1 MSILYLMHT
10 NALSTFG
17 PNLSEIVDERDLNDE
32 GDFVCGLD
40 SSERLLTHV
49 LFWCLMFLSALI
61 MLNALIAIMNN
72 SYQTLQAQWDEQI
85 KKTWAEITA
94 DVISNWPEDQKA
106 RWEKK
111 FYWLHLLGPNDT
123 ENKPAETVL
132 GLLKQS
138 WDQAKAVQASSRFD
152 KMDDRLTKLT
162 KMVEFLGMNSG
173 SRSLDGRSLPRPPPH
188 ALQTLHA
195 QPPS

>member
-10 NALSTFG
+10 NALSTFD
-17 PNLSEIVDERDLNDE
+17 PNLSGIVDETDLNDA
-32 GDFVCGLD
+32 GDPVCGLD
-40 SSERLLTHV
+40 SPERHLTLV

-61 MLNALIAIMNN
+61 MLNSLIAIMNN

-94 DVISNWPEDQKA
+94 DVISNWPEDQRA

-111 FYWLHLLGPNDT
+111 FYWLHLLGPRHDT
-123 ENKPAETVL
+123 ENKPSETVL
-132 GLLKQS
+132 G
-138 WDQAKAVQASSRFD
+138 DAKAVQAATRFD

-162 KMVEFLGMNSG
+162 KMVEFLGMKSE
-173 SRSLDGRSLPRPPPH
+173 SRSLDGRSLPRPPPQ
-188 ALQTLHA
+188 ALPALHA
-195 QPPS
+195 QLPS